1 MNHQNLNKS
10 KMIDTVKLLLRYFA
24 LYKGG
29 HPLYVLANEIQ
40 NVHHPYPGEMHEQP
54 DVISIKV
61 RESSLTAEVFHNQS
75 H

>member
-1 MNHQNLNKS
+1 
-10 KMIDTVKLLLRYFA
+10 MINTVKLLLRGFV

-40 NVHHPYPGEMHEQP
+40 DVHHPYPGEMHEQT
-54 DVISIKV
+54 DVISIKM
-61 RESSLTAEVFHNQS
+61 RESSFTAEVFHNQS